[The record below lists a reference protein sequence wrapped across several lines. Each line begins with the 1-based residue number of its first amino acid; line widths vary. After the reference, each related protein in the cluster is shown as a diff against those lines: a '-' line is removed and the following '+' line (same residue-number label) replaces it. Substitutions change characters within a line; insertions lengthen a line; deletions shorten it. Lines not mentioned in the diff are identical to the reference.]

1 MSDFEGRLARLRQR
15 KLEQTF
21 AKREH
26 NGYMDEDD
34 YGNVLPPEDFHFEPE
49 ENDPI
54 HHTFYGAKFWGRNF
68 RRLLERHPLYIDPDD
83 ALAGRW
89 MFILQRMRPFESPVS
104 NDNMEMAPLFDYSY
118 LKPTQQR
125 YGIIPGIGKMHHFA
139 PDYQIGLELGFGGLL
154 EKVRYYAKLYPQQ
167 AEFYQAEEDVLFGI
181 RTWIARTV
189 DEIHRMAQVEQDLE
203 RKNNLQEMERIN
215 EWLIDHPPR
224 TFREVCQFIA
234 WINMAN
240 RTYCRAGAGTQLD
253 ECLRPYYER
262 DKSAG
267 ILTDDEARFII
278 ACLFINDPH
287 YYQIGGPDCD
297 GRDVTSP
304 LSFLILE
311 AAHEVGVT
319 VNLTIRVH
327 DGLDPRLLRRGV
339 EILCEDQKGCP
350 RFSGDKALE
359 EGFMRHGYSAEL
371 ARRRIAVGCH
381 WMSLPG
387 MEYTLNDLIKINLAK
402 VFEVAFWEM
411 MEGKEQ
417 SVPLLYHLYQKH
429 LTLAI
434 QCVGEGIDFHLEYQH
449 LNAPELMLNL
459 FSHGPIE
466 KGLDASHGG
475 MDFYNIC
482 VDAAGLAT
490 VADSFAA
497 LEQRI
502 EHEHRLTWDQCAA
515 AMKENYQ
522 SPSANRTRA
531 VLKTSQHFGY
541 GGGLGDD
548 WAVRISRDF
557 TQRVSS
563 HRTPN
568 GYLMIP
574 GLFSWANTI
583 MLGQQVGATPNGRYA
598 GTPVSH
604 GANPDPGFRKDAAL
618 TAMSDAIASVQPGLG
633 NTAPFQLELNTTL
646 VVHDDAVNNIISVIK
661 THFEQGGTLINANV
675 ISGQQILEAYQDPS
689 KYPDL
694 VVRVTGFTAY
704 FATLSPE
711 FRKLVAE
718 RIINM

>member
-1 MSDFEGRLARLRQR
+1 
-15 KLEQTF
+15 
-21 AKREH
+21 
-26 NGYMDEDD
+26 
-34 YGNVLPPEDFHFEPE
+34 
-49 ENDPI
+49 
-54 HHTFYGAKFWGRNF
+54 
-68 RRLLERHPLYIDPDD
+68 
-83 ALAGRW
+83 
-89 MFILQRMRPFESPVS
+89 MRS
-104 NDNMEMAPLFDYSY
+104 
-118 LKPTQQR
+118 
-125 YGIIPGIGKMHHFA
+125 
-139 PDYQIGLELGFGGLL
+139 
-154 EKVRYYAKLYPQQ
+154 
-167 AEFYQAEEDVLFGI
+167 
-181 RTWIARTV
+181 
-189 DEIHRMAQVEQDLE
+189 
-203 RKNNLQEMERIN
+203 
-215 EWLIDHPPR
+215 
-224 TFREVCQFIA
+224 
-234 WINMAN
+234 
-240 RTYCRAGAGTQLD
+240 
-253 ECLRPYYER
+253 
-262 DKSAG
+262 
-267 ILTDDEARFII
+267 
-278 ACLFINDPH
+278 
-287 YYQIGGPDCD
+287 
-297 GRDVTSP
+297 
-304 LSFLILE
+304 
-311 AAHEVGVT
+311 GVT

-502 EHEHRLTWDQCAA
+502 EQEHRLTWDQCAA

-522 SPSANRTRA
+522 SPSANRIRA
-531 VLKTSQHFGY
+531 VLKTSRHFGY

-563 HRTPN
+563 HRTP
-568 GYLMIP
+568 
-574 GLFSWANTI
+574 TD
-583 MLGQQVGATPNGRYA
+583 T
-598 GTPVSH
+598 
-604 GANPDPGFRKDAAL
+604 
-618 TAMSDAIASVQPGLG
+618 
-633 NTAPFQLELNTTL
+633 
-646 VVHDDAVNNIISVIK
+646 
-661 THFEQGGTLINANV
+661 
-675 ISGQQILEAYQDPS
+675 
-689 KYPDL
+689 
-694 VVRVTGFTAY
+694 
-704 FATLSPE
+704 
-711 FRKLVAE
+711 
-718 RIINM
+718 